1 MLLGEVLKPTWLI
14 NALLVAG
21 IVLGLVS
28 ILGVDVSVAGNRLI
42 PLSATTDTF
51 IDEDVTAT
59 IVEQPPKA
67 EEPGYEIVRMR
78 VTAYCPCKKCCGKFA
93 DGITACNH
101 KIRRGDVFVAA
112 DKRYRFGTELIIPGY
127 NNNKPVKVL
136 DRGGAIKGNKLD
148 VFFHSHRQAR
158 KWGVRYLDVKVKM

>member
-21 IVLGLVS
+21 IVVGVIS
-28 ILGVDVSVAGNRLI
+28 ILGVDVSLAGNKLI

-51 IDEDVTAT
+51 FDEDVTST
-59 IVEQPPKA
+59 ILEEPPTA
-67 EEPGYEIVRMR
+67 EEPDYEIVRMR
-78 VTAYCPCKKCCGKFA
+78 VTAYCPCKKCCGKFS

-101 KIRRGDVFVAA
+101 KIRSGDAFVAA
-112 DKRYRFGTELIIPGY
+112 DKRYEFGTELVIPGY
-127 NNNKPVKVL
+127 NNNEPVKVL